1 MQERSTV
8 ADSVSASPIASVP
21 APAAAVDRVQSTA
34 YDPFAARRTSSRK
47 LVQAVYLLFGVI
59 VVHHPYES
67 FEVVVAFR
75 FVLRALGASPEAGF
89 AQAIYGVTAL
99 LVVPFQGL
107 FGASPAGNGSVLEVP
122 SLVALVVYPLVAW
135 GLAKALWL
143 VYGETRSA
151 TTTASDSVHTQIR

>member
-59 VVHHPYES
+59 
-67 FEVVVAFR
+67 EVVVAFR